1 MRRPDFEEWSVW
13 IVEENGFLD
22 EEKDEEN

>member
-1 MRRPDFEEWSVW
+1 MRGPDFQEWSVW